1 MKRNKLIFNSTIAF
15 ILLITVILCEEW
27 SKKKSEMIDQ
37 TSFFFDYG
45 TETAAFEA
53 EFASTPFGEYEQVKI
68 QVEQVEQWENG
79 ILYTMMIE
87 SDTEDDSRYF
97 YGRDR
102 FFLGYFY
109 VSEDKIY
116 RIDENKMEEVN
127 IKNEEDFIARGTVV
141 CQEMG
146 KEDSLKEEKGWHEE
160 IMVEGTVCTYRSYN
174 DPTETGYY
182 ERFVWEKGKGL
193 IEYKSGFGAERDR
206 IYLWR
211 ET

>member
-127 IKNEEDFIARGTVV
+127 IKNEECEF
-141 CQEMG
+141 
-146 KEDSLKEEKGWHEE
+146 
-160 IMVEGTVCTYRSYN
+160 
-174 DPTETGYY
+174 P
-182 ERFVWEKGKGL
+182 
-193 IEYKSGFGAERDR
+193 YKSRVMGTSEPLKPLKAPYMARNPVKWGFFRLKGQE
-206 IYLWR
+206 IPLKI
-211 ET
+211 